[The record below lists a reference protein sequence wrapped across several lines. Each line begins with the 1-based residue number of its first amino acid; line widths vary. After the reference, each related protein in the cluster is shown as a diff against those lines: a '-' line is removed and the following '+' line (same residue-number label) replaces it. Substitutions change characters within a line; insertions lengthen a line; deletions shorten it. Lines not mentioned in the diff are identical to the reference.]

1 MLEALNDF
9 LSGKVLIVL
18 IVGLGSYFTLRSRF
32 VQFRHFGHMFG
43 VFKESI
49 RGQAGQLS
57 SFQALMLSLAG
68 RVGAGNIAG
77 VGIAVTLG
85 GPGAVFWMWVTAL
98 VGMSSSFF
106 ECTLAQVYKRA
117 DGDGLYRGGPAYYI
131 QHGLK
136 LKGMA
141 VVFSVLLLVTYGFAF
156 NGLQSYTVTHSL
168 QNAFGFAP
176 QHTGIALAVLLAIV
190 FIGGIKRIAAVSDL
204 LVPVKT
210 LAYIGVT
217 LYVIGTQ
224 IEHVPAMLETIFKSA
239 FGLDPAFGGLL
250 GSAIVMGVKRGVFA
264 NEAGLGSAPNVAAV
278 AAVKH
283 PGAQGVVQ
291 AFSVFL
297 DTFVICTCT
306 ALLILLSGFYT
317 PGFEG
322 DGIVLT
328 QNSLAAVV
336 GDWGRLF
343 VSIALSLFVFTCI
356 LYSYYL
362 GENSLQF
369 LSRNRV
375 VLMIFRGLVL
385 ALVVW
390 GSMQDL
396 STVFAFA
403 DITMTCL
410 AFVNLNDP
418 HIARMGGRLQRKVTY
433 GRSAKADIIG
443 KATGLDA
450 MGAPSLEL
458 ADGRKGEPRPRTIR
472 LHTPGIHTAQNAL
485 AAAAVALAMRV
496 PMGGVA
502 KALEGFRPMIY
513 KSGYARLAAMAAP
526 GGATVL
532 NDTYN
537 SNPDSTLAAL
547 ATLTAMKPGRGGR
560 RIAVLADMKELG
572 SSSAAEHE
580 RIGREIGGMK
590 KVDLALFHGQEM
602 RLAHEAA
609 AAARGNASL
618 FFARKEDLADALRSM
633 MTPADIVLVKGSRG
647 MNMEVVVQKLLTN
660 DSDTSER

>member
-1 MLEALNDF
+1 MLEVISDF
-9 LSGKVLIVL
+9 LSGKLLIVL
-18 IVGLGSYFTLRSRF
+18 IVGLGSYFTIRSRF
-32 VQFRHFGHMFG
+32 VQFRHFRHMFT
-43 VFKESI
+43 VFKESL

-141 VVFSVLLLVTYGFAF
+141 VVFSILLLVTYGFAF

-168 QNAFGFAP
+168 QNAFGFSP
-176 QHTGIALAVLLAIV
+176 NHTGIALAVLLAIV
-190 FIGGIKRIAAVSDL
+190 FVGGIKRIASVSDL

-217 LYVIGTQ
+217 LYVIFSQ

-343 VSIALSLFVFTCI
+343 VSVALSLFVFTCI
-356 LYSYYL
+356 LYNYYL
-362 GENSLQF
+362 GETSLQF
-369 LSRNRV
+369 LTRNRI
-375 VLMIFRGLVL
+375 VLMVYRALVL
-385 ALVVW
+385 ALIVW
-390 GSMQDL
+390 GSVQNL

-410 AFVNLNDP
+410 AFVNL
-418 HIARMGGRLQRKVTY
+418 I
-433 GRSAKADIIG
+433 
-443 KATGLDA
+443 
-450 MGAPSLEL
+450 
-458 ADGRKGEPRPRTIR
+458 
-472 LHTPGIHTAQNAL
+472 
-485 AAAAVALAMRV
+485 ALAMLFKIGLRV
-496 PMGGVA
+496 MRDYDEQRRAGVGQPVFDSSKFA
-502 KALEGFRPMIY
+502 DLDLD
-513 KSGYARLAAMAAP
+513 LAAWPTPGQAAP
-526 GGATVL
+526 REQDAAQGVPATQ
-532 NDTYN
+532 
-537 SNPDSTLAAL
+537 
-547 ATLTAMKPGRGGR
+547 R
-560 RIAVLADMKELG
+560 
-572 SSSAAEHE
+572 
-580 RIGREIGGMK
+580 
-590 KVDLALFHGQEM
+590 
-602 RLAHEAA
+602 
-609 AAARGNASL
+609 
-618 FFARKEDLADALRSM
+618 
-633 MTPADIVLVKGSRG
+633 
-647 MNMEVVVQKLLTN
+647 
-660 DSDTSER
+660 

>member
-9 LSGKVLIVL
+9 LSGKLLIVL

-32 VQFRHFGHMFG
+32 VQFRHFGHMFS
-43 VFKESI
+43 VFKESL

-106 ECTLAQVYKRA
+106 ECTLAQVYKRS

-136 LKGMA
+136 LRWMA
-141 VVFSVLLLVTYGFAF
+141 VVFAILLLVTYGFTF

-168 QNAFGFAP
+168 QNAFGFEP
-176 QHTGIALAVLLAIV
+176 QYTGIALAALLGLV
-190 FIGGIKRIAAVSDL
+190 FIGGIKRIASVSDL

-217 LYVIGTQ
+217 LYVIFTQ
-224 IEHVPAMLETIFKSA
+224 IEHVPAMLETIIKSA
-239 FGLDPAFGGLL
+239 FGLDPAFAGLL

-278 AAVKH
+278 AAVRH
-283 PGAQGVVQ
+283 PAAQGVVQ

-322 DGIVLT
+322 DGIALT

-336 GDWGRLF
+336 GDWGRIF
-343 VSIALSLFVFTCI
+343 VSVALSLFVFTCI
-356 LYSYYL
+356 LYNYYL
-362 GENSLQF
+362 GETSLQF
-369 LSRNRV
+369 FTRNRL
-375 VLMIFRGLVL
+375 VLLAYRGLVL
-385 ALVVW
+385 LLILW
-390 GSMQDL
+390 GSVQNL

-410 AFVNLNDP
+410 AFVNL
-418 HIARMGGRLQRKVTY
+418 I
-433 GRSAKADIIG
+433 
-443 KATGLDA
+443 
-450 MGAPSLEL
+450 
-458 ADGRKGEPRPRTIR
+458 
-472 LHTPGIHTAQNAL
+472 AL
-485 AAAAVALAMRV
+485 ALLFKVGLRVMRDYDEQRRAGIAQPVFDASKFSDLDLDPQAWPVKPVAEAEAEVAV
-496 PMGGVA
+496 
-502 KALEGFRPMIY
+502 
-513 KSGYARLAAMAAP
+513 
-526 GGATVL
+526 
-532 NDTYN
+532 
-537 SNPDSTLAAL
+537 
-547 ATLTAMKPGRGGR
+547 
-560 RIAVLADMKELG
+560 
-572 SSSAAEHE
+572 
-580 RIGREIGGMK
+580 
-590 KVDLALFHGQEM
+590 GQAQTQ
-602 RLAHEAA
+602 R
-609 AAARGNASL
+609 
-618 FFARKEDLADALRSM
+618 
-633 MTPADIVLVKGSRG
+633 
-647 MNMEVVVQKLLTN
+647 
-660 DSDTSER
+660 

>member
-1 MLEALNDF
+1 MLEMLNDF

-18 IVGLGSYFTLRSRF
+18 IVGLGAYFTIRSRF

-43 VFKESI
+43 VFRESL
-49 RGQAGQLS
+49 RSQAGQLS

-106 ECTLAQVYKRA
+106 ECTLAQVYKRS
-117 DGDGLYRGGPAYYI
+117 DGDGLYRGGPSYYI

-136 LKGMA
+136 LRSMA
-141 VVFSVLLLVTYGFAF
+141 VVFAVLLLVTYGFAF

-176 QHTGIALAVLLAIV
+176 QHTGIALAVLLGVV

-204 LVPVKT
+204 LVPIKT

-217 LYVIGTQ
+217 LYVIASQ
-224 IEHVPAMLETIFKSA
+224 IEHVPAMLETIVKSA

-278 AAVKH
+278 AAVRH
-283 PGAQGVVQ
+283 PAAQGVVQ

-336 GDWGRLF
+336 GDWGRVF
-343 VSIALSLFVFTCI
+343 VSVALSLFVFTCI
-356 LYSYYL
+356 LYNFYL

-369 LSRNRV
+369 LSRNRL
-375 VLMIFRGLVL
+375 VLIGYRALVL

-390 GSMQDL
+390 GSVQDL

-410 AFVNLNDP
+410 AFVNL
-418 HIARMGGRLQRKVTY
+418 M
-433 GRSAKADIIG
+433 
-443 KATGLDA
+443 
-450 MGAPSLEL
+450 
-458 ADGRKGEPRPRTIR
+458 
-472 LHTPGIHTAQNAL
+472 AL
-485 AAAAVALAMRV
+485 ALLFKVGLRVMRDYDV
-496 PMGGVA
+496 QRRAGIKQPV
-502 KALEGFRPMIY
+502 F
-513 KSGYARLAAMAAP
+513 
-526 GGATVL
+526 
-532 NDTYN
+532 
-537 SNPDSTLAAL
+537 DSAQF
-547 ATLTAMKPGRGGR
+547 
-560 RIAVLADMKELG
+560 ADLDLDREAWPAG
-572 SSSAAEHE
+572 QRAE
-580 RIGREIGGMK
+580 
-590 KVDLALFHGQEM
+590 
-602 RLAHEAA
+602 
-609 AAARGNASL
+609 
-618 FFARKEDLADALRSM
+618 
-633 MTPADIVLVKGSRG
+633 
-647 MNMEVVVQKLLTN
+647 
-660 DSDTSER
+660 

>member
-1 MLEALNDF
+1 MLEVINDF
-9 LSGKVLIVL
+9 LSGKLLIVL
-18 IVGLGSYFTLRSRF
+18 IVGLGSYFTIRSRF
-32 VQFRHFGHMFG
+32 VQFRHFRHMFT
-43 VFKESI
+43 VFKESL

-141 VVFSVLLLVTYGFAF
+141 VVFSILLLVTYGFAF

-168 QNAFGFAP
+168 QNAFGFSP
-176 QHTGIALAVLLAIV
+176 NHTGIALAVLLAIV
-190 FIGGIKRIAAVSDL
+190 FVGGIKRIASVSDL

-217 LYVIGTQ
+217 LYVIFSQ

-250 GSAIVMGVKRGVFA
+250 GSAIVM
-264 NEAGLGSAPNVAAV
+264 
-278 AAVKH
+278 AVKH

-343 VSIALSLFVFTCI
+343 VSVALSLFVFTCI
-356 LYSYYL
+356 LYNYYL
-362 GENSLQF
+362 GETSLQF
-369 LSRNRV
+369 LTRNRI
-375 VLMIFRGLVL
+375 VLMVYRALVL
-385 ALVVW
+385 ALIVW
-390 GSMQDL
+390 GSVQNL

-410 AFVNLNDP
+410 AFVNL
-418 HIARMGGRLQRKVTY
+418 I
-433 GRSAKADIIG
+433 
-443 KATGLDA
+443 
-450 MGAPSLEL
+450 
-458 ADGRKGEPRPRTIR
+458 
-472 LHTPGIHTAQNAL
+472 
-485 AAAAVALAMRV
+485 ALAMLFKVGLRV
-496 PMGGVA
+496 MRDYDDQRKAGVGQPVFDSSKFA
-502 KALEGFRPMIY
+502 DLDLDRNAWPTPGQ
-513 KSGYARLAAMAAP
+513 AAP
-526 GGATVL
+526 HEQDAAQGVPATQ
-532 NDTYN
+532 
-537 SNPDSTLAAL
+537 
-547 ATLTAMKPGRGGR
+547 R
-560 RIAVLADMKELG
+560 
-572 SSSAAEHE
+572 
-580 RIGREIGGMK
+580 
-590 KVDLALFHGQEM
+590 
-602 RLAHEAA
+602 
-609 AAARGNASL
+609 
-618 FFARKEDLADALRSM
+618 
-633 MTPADIVLVKGSRG
+633 
-647 MNMEVVVQKLLTN
+647 
-660 DSDTSER
+660 

>member
-1 MLEALNDF
+1 
-9 LSGKVLIVL
+9 
-18 IVGLGSYFTLRSRF
+18 
-32 VQFRHFGHMFG
+32 MFG
-43 VFKESI
+43 VFRESL

-106 ECTLAQVYKRA
+106 ECTLAQVYKRS
-117 DGDGLYRGGPAYYI
+117 DGDGLYRGGPSYYI

-136 LKGMA
+136 LRSMA
-141 VVFSVLLLVTYGFAF
+141 VVFAVLLLVTYGFAF

-176 QHTGIALAVLLAIV
+176 QHTGIALAVLLGVV

-204 LVPVKT
+204 LVPIKT

-217 LYVIGTQ
+217 LYVIASQ
-224 IEHVPAMLETIFKSA
+224 IEHVPAMLETIVKSA
-239 FGLDPAFGGLL
+239 FGLDPTFGGLL

-278 AAVKH
+278 AAVRH
-283 PGAQGVVQ
+283 PAAQGVVQ

-336 GDWGRLF
+336 GDWGRVF
-343 VSIALSLFVFTCI
+343 VSVALSLFVFTCI
-356 LYSYYL
+356 LYNFYL

-369 LSRNRV
+369 LSRNRL
-375 VLMIFRGLVL
+375 VLIGYRALVL

-390 GSMQDL
+390 GSVQDL

-410 AFVNLNDP
+410 AFVNLMALALLFKVGLRVMRDYDV
-418 HIARMGGRLQRKVTY
+418 QRRAGIKQPVFD
-433 GRSAKADIIG
+433 SAQFAD
-443 KATGLDA
+443 LDLDREA
-450 MGAPSLEL
+450 WPAGQHA
-458 ADGRKGEPRPRTIR
+458 EPRRRRTPSR
-472 LHTPGIHTAQNAL
+472 C
-485 AAAAVALAMRV
+485 R
-496 PMGGVA
+496 
-502 KALEGFRPMIY
+502 
-513 KSGYARLAAMAAP
+513 
-526 GGATVL
+526 
-532 NDTYN
+532 
-537 SNPDSTLAAL
+537 AAL
-547 ATLTAMKPGRGGR
+547 AEFRAGALPLER
-560 RIAVLADMKELG
+560 RLRHNGVP
-572 SSSAAEHE
+572 SSHV
-580 RIGREIGGMK
+580 RREK
-590 KVDLALFHGQEM
+590 
-602 RLAHEAA
+602 
-609 AAARGNASL
+609 ARHKDYGCSQS
-618 FFARKEDLADALRSM
+618 RTSSCS
-633 MTPADIVLVKGSRG
+633 TPAAPSACCRPRRAWPRPAASKRACATTCKASATPRTCAGASPNCNRRW
-647 MNMEVVVQKLLTN
+647 TAP
-660 DSDTSER
+660 T

>member
-1 MLEALNDF
+1 MLEVINDF
-9 LSGKVLIVL
+9 LSGKLLIVL
-18 IVGLGSYFTLRSRF
+18 IVGLGSYFTIRSRF
-32 VQFRHFGHMFG
+32 VQFRHFRHMFT
-43 VFKESI
+43 VFKESL

-141 VVFSVLLLVTYGFAF
+141 VVFSILLLVTYGFAF

-168 QNAFGFAP
+168 QNAFGFSP
-176 QHTGIALAVLLAIV
+176 NHTGIALAVLLAIV
-190 FIGGIKRIAAVSDL
+190 FVGGIKRIASVSDL

-217 LYVIGTQ
+217 LYVIFSQ

-343 VSIALSLFVFTCI
+343 VSVALSLFVFTCI
-356 LYSYYL
+356 LYNYYL
-362 GENSLQF
+362 GETSLQF
-369 LSRNRV
+369 LTRNRI
-375 VLMIFRGLVL
+375 VLMVYRALVL
-385 ALVVW
+385 ALIVW
-390 GSMQDL
+390 GSVQNL

-410 AFVNLNDP
+410 AFVNL
-418 HIARMGGRLQRKVTY
+418 I
-433 GRSAKADIIG
+433 
-443 KATGLDA
+443 
-450 MGAPSLEL
+450 
-458 ADGRKGEPRPRTIR
+458 
-472 LHTPGIHTAQNAL
+472 
-485 AAAAVALAMRV
+485 ALAMLFKVGLRV
-496 PMGGVA
+496 MRDYDDQRKAGVGQPVFDSSKFA
-502 KALEGFRPMIY
+502 DLDLDRNAWPTPGQ
-513 KSGYARLAAMAAP
+513 AAP
-526 GGATVL
+526 HEQDAAQGVPATQ
-532 NDTYN
+532 
-537 SNPDSTLAAL
+537 
-547 ATLTAMKPGRGGR
+547 R
-560 RIAVLADMKELG
+560 
-572 SSSAAEHE
+572 
-580 RIGREIGGMK
+580 
-590 KVDLALFHGQEM
+590 
-602 RLAHEAA
+602 
-609 AAARGNASL
+609 
-618 FFARKEDLADALRSM
+618 
-633 MTPADIVLVKGSRG
+633 
-647 MNMEVVVQKLLTN
+647 
-660 DSDTSER
+660 

>member
-1 MLEALNDF
+1 MLEVINDF

-18 IVGLGSYFTLRSRF
+18 IVGLGSYFTIRSRF
-32 VQFRHFGHMFG
+32 VQLRHFFHMFA
-43 VFKESI
+43 VFRDSLKST
-49 RGQAGQLS
+49 GGQLS

-131 QHGLK
+131 EHGLK

-141 VVFSVLLLVTYGFAF
+141 VLFSILLLVTYGFAF
-156 NGLQSYTVTHSL
+156 IGLQSYTVTHSL
-168 QNAFGFAP
+168 QDAFAFDP
-176 QHTGIALAVLLAIV
+176 SHTGIVLAALLAIT

-210 LAYIGVT
+210 LAYIAVT

-224 IEHVPAMLETIFKSA
+224 IEQVPAMLETIIKSA

-343 VSIALSLFVFTCI
+343 VSVALSLFVFTCI
-356 LYSYYL
+356 LYNYYL

-369 LSRNRV
+369 LTRNRS
-375 VLMIFRGLVL
+375 VLMLFRGLVL

-410 AFVNLNDP
+410 AFVNL
-418 HIARMGGRLQRKVTY
+418 
-433 GRSAKADIIG
+433 
-443 KATGLDA
+443 
-450 MGAPSLEL
+450 
-458 ADGRKGEPRPRTIR
+458 
-472 LHTPGIHTAQNAL
+472 
-485 AAAAVALAMRV
+485 VALAMLFKVGMRV
-496 PMGGVA
+496 MRDYDEQRRAGVDQPVFDSRKFA
-502 KALEGFRPMIY
+502 DLDLDLKAWPAEPSATTQAEPQGVP
-513 KSGYARLAAMAAP
+513 AAQ
-526 GGATVL
+526 
-532 NDTYN
+532 
-537 SNPDSTLAAL
+537 
-547 ATLTAMKPGRGGR
+547 R
-560 RIAVLADMKELG
+560 
-572 SSSAAEHE
+572 
-580 RIGREIGGMK
+580 
-590 KVDLALFHGQEM
+590 
-602 RLAHEAA
+602 
-609 AAARGNASL
+609 
-618 FFARKEDLADALRSM
+618 
-633 MTPADIVLVKGSRG
+633 
-647 MNMEVVVQKLLTN
+647 
-660 DSDTSER
+660 

>member
-1 MLEALNDF
+1 MLEVINDF
-9 LSGKVLIVL
+9 LSGKLLIVL
-18 IVGLGSYFTLRSRF
+18 IVGLGSYFTIRSRF
-32 VQFRHFGHMFG
+32 VQFRHFRHMFT
-43 VFKESI
+43 VFKESL

-141 VVFSVLLLVTYGFAF
+141 VVFSILLLVTYGFAF

-168 QNAFGFAP
+168 QNAFGFSP
-176 QHTGIALAVLLAIV
+176 NHTGIALAVLLAIV
-190 FIGGIKRIAAVSDL
+190 FVGGIKRIASVSDL

-217 LYVIGTQ
+217 LYVIFSQ

-343 VSIALSLFVFTCI
+343 VSVALSLFVFTCI
-356 LYSYYL
+356 LYNYYL
-362 GENSLQF
+362 GETSLQF
-369 LSRNRV
+369 LTRNRI
-375 VLMIFRGLVL
+375 VLMVYRALVL
-385 ALVVW
+385 ALIVW
-390 GSMQDL
+390 GSVQNL

-410 AFVNLNDP
+410 AFVNL
-418 HIARMGGRLQRKVTY
+418 I
-433 GRSAKADIIG
+433 
-443 KATGLDA
+443 
-450 MGAPSLEL
+450 
-458 ADGRKGEPRPRTIR
+458 
-472 LHTPGIHTAQNAL
+472 
-485 AAAAVALAMRV
+485 ALAMLFKVGLRV
-496 PMGGVA
+496 MRDYDAQRRAGVSQPVFDSSKFA
-502 KALEGFRPMIY
+502 DLDLD
-513 KSGYARLAAMAAP
+513 LAAWPTPGKAAP
-526 GGATVL
+526 REQDAVQGVPATQ
-532 NDTYN
+532 
-537 SNPDSTLAAL
+537 
-547 ATLTAMKPGRGGR
+547 R
-560 RIAVLADMKELG
+560 
-572 SSSAAEHE
+572 
-580 RIGREIGGMK
+580 
-590 KVDLALFHGQEM
+590 
-602 RLAHEAA
+602 
-609 AAARGNASL
+609 
-618 FFARKEDLADALRSM
+618 
-633 MTPADIVLVKGSRG
+633 
-647 MNMEVVVQKLLTN
+647 
-660 DSDTSER
+660 